1 MIPEVVMLVTK
12 TKSEPFFEE
21 VWSSLLSKV
30 TMWRDKSLQLTLFSE
45 LSCIVQLFPWVLWLN
60 LLLNFRTFNAS
71 FFNNRI
77 SLNSKQWLRQGR
89 LLGWCGNSVD
99 VWTITKYFS
108 HTAILISSFLIWRI
122 PDSWTKLS
130 NNSTCNQVVILQC
143 SGIPK
148 QHLFSIFIIL
158 SSHL

>member
-1 MIPEVVMLVTK
+1 MIPEVVILVTK

-89 LLGWCGNSVD
+89 LLGWL
-99 VWTITKYFS
+99 WQFS
-108 HTAILISSFLIWRI
+108 RCLDYNKVLLTHSYPNFFLLNMKNPW
-122 PDSWTKLS
+122 LL
-130 NNSTCNQVVILQC
+130 NQIVQ
-143 SGIPK
+143 
-148 QHLFSIFIIL
+148 
-158 SSHL
+158 